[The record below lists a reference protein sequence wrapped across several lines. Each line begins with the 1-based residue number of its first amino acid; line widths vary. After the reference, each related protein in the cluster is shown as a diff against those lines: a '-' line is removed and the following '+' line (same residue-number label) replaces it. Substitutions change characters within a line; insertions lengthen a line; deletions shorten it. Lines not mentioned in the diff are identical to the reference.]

1 MTTPEAD
8 DPILRSLRRLQTL
21 ESDPVRAER
30 VRMRC
35 RATLSRPRHAER
47 APAGLTALVLESAL
61 VGLLGLSFLVG
72 IIFDVLHLH
81 AVP

>member
-1 MTTPEAD
+1 
-8 DPILRSLRRLQTL
+8 
-21 ESDPVRAER
+21 
-30 VRMRC
+30 MRC